1 MKRKIF
7 AVLLTGAMLT
17 AGLSTTVFA
26 DGEKTFVYGTTGY
39 SEEMGD
45 AGLNPH
51 DNYSGWSALRYGVGE
66 TLFKYNDNMEVEPWL
81 ATDYEFVDDTTV
93 KITLRDGVK
102 FSSGRA
108 MDAEAVKE
116 CLEDLIAVHDR
127 APYDLKI
134 DHIEADG
141 LTLTIYTTEPC
152 PAIINYLG
160 DPYGAIID
168 MDYGI
173 QGEGGSANVA
183 GTGPYIAEKV
193 TPTQIDLVKN
203 DNYWGGEV
211 NVDKITVKSF
221 ADGSALTAALQTGDI
236 QGTYGLQYDNY
247 ALFDGNPD
255 YQISSVATSRCFF
268 GQFNMDS
275 EIVQDQNVRKAIE
288 MGIDKEGF
296 CSVIMEGRGIPAKGA
311 FPGSF
316 SYGNDAVETV
326 SYDPEEAKKL
336 ADAFWPGPL
345 TMILPRRDCVPLR
358 TTGGLDTVGVRC
370 PDHPVTRAII
380 AAADTPVAAPSGNT
394 SGRPSPTCARHMMED
409 MMGKIDG
416 IVDGGPCAVGVE
428 STIIDLTVQPP
439 RLLRP
444 GGLPLEALE
453 AVLGEVA
460 VDKAVR
466 QKLSDGEKAKA
477 PGMKYRHYAPRAAV
491 TVVTGAPRRSAA
503 YIAAH
508 LPAGAGVICFDEYA
522 PLFAGHIVHR
532 LGPAGDKLAQAQRVF
547 DALRTFD
554 ETEVTAIYAQCPDEA
569 GLGLAVSN
577 RLKKAAGFH
586 TVDVSPLVIGFT
598 GPTGAG
604 KTSALRAL
612 EQLGGLVLD
621 CDAIYH
627 ELLRTDGALR
637 GAIAGAF
644 GPVFAADGG
653 LDRQKLGNLVFGD
666 PAALETLN
674 GIIYARL
681 PRELRRRMDESD
693 AAVVGID
700 AINLIESGLDGM
712 CRRTVAVIAPAE
724 TRVVRIMARDG
735 IPEEYARLRVRAQ
748 KDEAFY
754 RARCTDVLVNDCGSA
769 AAFTEKAR
777 QALETI
783 LKEERA

>member
-1 MKRKIF
+1 METIIF
-7 AVLLTGAMLT
+7 HPETDKNAIAEAAAILRRGGLLGIPTET
-17 AGLSTTVFA
+17 
-26 DGEKTFVYGTTGY
+26 VYGLG
-39 SEEMGD
+39 
-45 AGLNPH
+45 
-51 DNYSGWSALRYGVGE
+51 
-66 TLFKYNDNMEVEPWL
+66 
-81 ATDYEFVDDTTV
+81 
-93 KITLRDGVK
+93 
-102 FSSGRA
+102 
-108 MDAEAVKE
+108 
-116 CLEDLIAVHDR
+116 
-127 APYDLKI
+127 
-134 DHIEADG
+134 ADG
-141 LTLTIYTTEPC
+141 LNEDAVRRIFEAKGRPQDNPLILHVP
-152 PAIINYLG
+152 
-160 DPYGAIID
+160 D
-168 MDYGI
+168 
-173 QGEGGSANVA
+173 A
-183 GTGPYIAEKV
+183 GWLERCC
-193 TPTQIDLVKN
+193 
-203 DNYWGGEV
+203 
-211 NVDKITVKSF
+211 
-221 ADGSALTAALQTGDI
+221 ADIPDTA
-236 QGTYGLQYDNY
+236 Y
-247 ALFDGNPD
+247 AL
-255 YQISSVATSRCFF
+255 AER
-268 GQFNMDS
+268 
-275 EIVQDQNVRKAIE
+275 
-288 MGIDKEGF
+288 
-296 CSVIMEGRGIPAKGA
+296 
-311 FPGSF
+311 
-316 SYGNDAVETV
+316 
-326 SYDPEEAKKL
+326 
-336 ADAFWPGPL
+336 FWPGPL

-380 AAADTPVAAPSGNT
+380 AAAGTPVAAPSGNT

-428 STIIDLTVQPP
+428 STILDLTVQPP

-466 QKLSDGEKAKA
+466 QKLPDGEKAKA

-586 TVDVSPLVIGFT
+586 TVDASPLVIGFT

-681 PRELRRRMDESD
+681 PRELRRRMDESY

-724 TRVVRIMARDG
+724 TRVARIMARDG
-735 IPEEYARLRVRAQ
+735 IPEAYARLRVRAQ

-777 QALETI
+777 RALETI